1 MHKEHEYLDI
11 PPDDVVLWR
20 YMDFTKFVSLLE
32 KSALFFPRADKL
44 GDPFEGYWPIS
55 ADEEQLSSSDATILS
70 NIHRA

>member
-1 MHKEHEYLDI
+1 MHLSNDWLNRPLD
-11 PPDDVVLWR
+11 DTVLWR